1 MTTKAKLSAVSSA
14 TRAVVSLGEYGRK
27 AAGFVLDGMS
37 ADALRVAAIAGFNA
51 TVVEIR
57 ESGVK
62 KVGDR
67 RNCPMA
73 IDFHAT
79 IVAAGNKATT
89 ANNYLVTFREAV
101 ATGKPITEWNSA
113 RAKAKAK
120 AKGKGGKGQGKAT
133 LESLLLKAFN
143 HAEFKDMC
151 EAVQA
156 EYDDAKGDMH
166 VCIESWLTAMGAEI
180 E

>member
-79 IVAAGNKATT
+79 IVAGGNKATT

-120 AKGKGGKGQGKAT
+120 GKGGAGKGKAT
-133 LESLLLKAFN
+133 LDSLLLKAFN
-143 HAEFKDMC
+143 HAEFRDMC
-151 EAVQA
+151 VAVQG
-156 EYDDAKGDMH
+156 EYDDDKGSLH
-166 VCIESWLTAMGAEI
+166 TCIASWLTAMGAEI
-180 E
+180 GE

>member
-37 ADALRVAAIAGFNA
+37 AECLRVAAIGGFNA

-57 ESGVK
+57 EAGVK

-73 IDFHAT
+73 MDFHAT
-79 IVAAGNKATT
+79 IVAAGNKPTT
-89 ANNYLVTFREAV
+89 ANNYLTTFREAV

-120 AKGKGGKGQGKAT
+120 GKGGAGKGKAT

-151 EAVQA
+151 EVVQA

-180 E
+180 K

>member
-79 IVAAGNKATT
+79 IVAGGNKATT
-89 ANNYLVTFREAV
+89 ANNYLTTFREAV
-101 ATGKPITEWNSA
+101 ATGKPITEWNAS
-113 RAKAKAK
+113 RAKAKA
-120 AKGKGGKGQGKAT
+120 GKGGAGKGKAT

-143 HAEFKDMC
+143 HAEFKGMC
-151 EAVQA
+151 EVVQA
-156 EYDDAKGDMH
+156 EYEDAKGDMH
-166 VCIESWLTAMGAEI
+166 ACIASWLAAMGAEI
-180 E
+180 AE